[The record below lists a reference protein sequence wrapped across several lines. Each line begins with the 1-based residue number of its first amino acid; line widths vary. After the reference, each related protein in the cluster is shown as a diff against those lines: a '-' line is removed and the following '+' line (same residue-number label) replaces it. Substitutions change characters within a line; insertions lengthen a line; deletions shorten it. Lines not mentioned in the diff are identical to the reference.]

1 MSETTGFID
10 LVYNDETF
18 RTFPRARRRTQAQQ
32 PPSSPP
38 TRRACHA
45 KSVFRSS
52 HRTLTEKPSD
62 FWTSNCSWTSLAM
75 LSPTS
80 IFANDFDLYGHSWGG
95 MLAAE
100 YAATRQPRG
109 LRRLIIAGSPASMD
123 LWENSINKLLYRFS
137 KDLVEVIRR
146 NERDGTTES
155 KEYQDAIQVFYNK
168 HICRLDP
175 WPKEVLEAFAIMEE
189 DVTVYRA
196 MFGNSE
202 LNITGSLRNWT
213 VIDKLGSITVET
225 LIMNGVDD
233 EAQDECMQPFFD
245 KIPKVKWVRF
255 EKSSH
260 MPFYEERERYFEVL
274 GSFLRR
280 N

>member
-1 MSETTGFID
+1 
-10 LVYNDETF
+10 
-18 RTFPRARRRTQAQQ
+18 
-32 PPSSPP
+32 
-38 TRRACHA
+38 
-45 KSVFRSS
+45 
-52 HRTLTEKPSD
+52 
-62 FWTSNCSWTSLAM
+62 
-75 LSPTS
+75 
-80 IFANDFDLYGHSWGG
+80 

-109 LRRLIIAGSPASMD
+109 LRRLVIAGSPASMD
-123 LWENSINKLLYRFS
+123 LWENGINKLLNRFP

-155 KEYQDAIQVFYNK
+155 KEYQDAIQLFYNK

-189 DVTVYRA
+189 DATVYRA

-233 EAQDECMQPFFD
+233 EAQDESMQPFFD

-260 MPFYEERERYFEVL
+260 MPFYEEKERYFEVL